1 MYSVKALIFKTI
13 DKRRKS
19 NFGSNWFI
27 IDSKSYEYNVIDDGT
42 AYHDKLR
49 LLYKNKMIA
58 QHELEVSEENLQ
70 IKIEKFRQQILD
82 LKSLAEKFSTV
93 KLEIEMLEKKD
104 IPMLRKGM

>member
-1 MYSVKALIFKTI
+1 
-13 DKRRKS
+13 
-19 NFGSNWFI
+19 
-27 IDSKSYEYNVIDDGT
+27 
-42 AYHDKLR
+42 
-49 LLYKNKMIA
+49 MIA

>member
-1 MYSVKALIFKTI
+1 MIFQTI

-58 QHELEVSEENLQ
+58 QHEFEVSKENLR
-70 IKIEKFRQQILD
+70 IENEKFGQHFED
-82 LKSLAEKFSTV
+82 HKSLAYKVSTV
-93 KLEIEMLEKKD
+93 KTEIEMLKKKD
-104 IPMLRKGM
+104 IPMLRKGMYL

>member
-1 MYSVKALIFKTI
+1 MIFQTI

-19 NFGSNWFI
+19 NFGSNWFR
-27 IDSKSYEYNVIDDGT
+27 IDSKSYKYNVVDDGT

-70 IKIEKFRQQILD
+70 IEFEKFRQLILD
-82 LKSLAEKFSTV
+82 LKSLAEKFST
-93 KLEIEMLEKKD
+93 LEREIEMLEKKD